1 MKIKRRVV
9 SLLMAI
15 IILFTGP
22 HAAHISASE
31 MIVQTANNLEKNHY
45 NKLHFYFTEDYNV
58 IENLEELQAAVGLL
72 KEGNDGSML
81 SLCDASDNCEQTS
94 PIEVVVEFES
104 DFMQTEQYLRF
115 LDNREKCEDMNAVHR
130 MREEFNSFSKEYHT
144 AIVVYQYGAMDE
156 NQSRDYLA
164 LTYH

>member
-15 IILFTGP
+15 IVLLTSPYATHIL
-22 HAAHISASE
+22 ASE
-31 MIVQTANNLEKNHY
+31 IDTQTANNFQVNNC

-72 KEGNDGSML
+72 KEGNDGCML
-81 SLCDASDNCEQTS
+81 SLCDTSDNCEQTS

-130 MREEFNSFSKEYHT
+130 MREELNSFSKEYHT